1 MDGTLSKIGIMD
13 LAERVSHLSVNR
25 MVYIYGGED
34 VGAGETYGLMVTDA
48 FETRMY
54 LLCYLGHTHCKAVS
68 CDDGM
73 EHMEEVSA
81 IRDILENAWMEAGLT
96 DFYVNEAQW
105 AEKTTDITPVLATF
119 IRTHRDGFDV
129 SNYTDTFVVEV
140 PTSVIDGDNGRLDAT
155 KEFIVQ
161 QMRKF
166 AWNILI
172 GCDGDDTIIQS
183 CSDYCWDDFFSG
195 CGGKDDSLGIYW
207 PQTCP
212 YPIQN
217 TPAVDIDI
225 DNPDECLLKDEVPA
239 TMTVYWDDGTTREFQ
254 VEVDMSSGA
263 VYSDVLE
270 KFEIWPHHKR
280 LLDFG
285 NGVKHPVAFDEESQ
299 GGLTGRYYFMD
310 R

>member
-105 AEKTTDITPVLATF
+105 AEKAADITPVLATF
-119 IRTHRDGFDV
+119 IRTHRGH
-129 SNYTDTFVVEV
+129 
-140 PTSVIDGDNGRLDAT
+140 IRGR
-155 KEFIVQ
+155 
-161 QMRKF
+161 R
-166 AWNILI
+166 
-172 GCDGDDTIIQS
+172 
-183 CSDYCWDDFFSG
+183 
-195 CGGKDDSLGIYW
+195 
-207 PQTCP
+207 
-212 YPIQN
+212 
-217 TPAVDIDI
+217 
-225 DNPDECLLKDEVPA
+225 PDL
-239 TMTVYWDDGTTREFQ
+239 
-254 VEVDMSSGA
+254 
-263 VYSDVLE
+263 
-270 KFEIWPHHKR
+270 HHR
-280 LLDFG
+280 
-285 NGVKHPVAFDEESQ
+285 
-299 GGLTGRYYFMD
+299 
-310 R
+310 

>member
-1 MDGTLSKIGIMD
+1 
-13 LAERVSHLSVNR
+13 
-25 MVYIYGGED
+25 
-34 VGAGETYGLMVTDA
+34 
-48 FETRMY
+48 
-54 LLCYLGHTHCKAVS
+54 
-68 CDDGM
+68 
-73 EHMEEVSA
+73 
-81 IRDILENAWMEAGLT
+81 
-96 DFYVNEAQW
+96 
-105 AEKTTDITPVLATF
+105 
-119 IRTHRDGFDV
+119 
-129 SNYTDTFVVEV
+129 
-140 PTSVIDGDNGRLDAT
+140 
-155 KEFIVQ
+155 
-161 QMRKF
+161 MRKF

-172 GCDGDDTIIQS
+172 GCDGDDSIIQS

-225 DNPDECLLKDEVPA
+225 DNPDECLLEDEVPA

-285 NGVKHPVAFDEESQ
+285 NGVKHPVAFDEENQ
-299 GGLTGRYYFMD
+299 DGLTGRYYFMD